1 MAEIKIKAGVI
12 HYGNKKVG
20 KIGLSELDTPNPQFI
35 DYIEISPQYRGRGF
49 ARATIE
55 LLKSQYSEIIIGD
68 PHENNPEVERIR
80 EFWRKMGF
88 NTIGNFISWEKEGE
102 LSP

>member
-1 MAEIKIKAGVI
+1 MVEIKIKAGVI

-35 DYIEISPQYRGRGF
+35 DYIEIYPQYRGRGF

-68 PHENNPEVERIR
+68 PHENNPGVKRIR

-88 NTIGNFISWEKEGE
+88 NTIGEFIGWKKERG
-102 LSP
+102 LR